1 MTAVTTGA
9 VLLSLGAQLKA
20 LAEWL
25 MGLGAFGVF
34 GISLLDSA
42 LVPLPGGPDVAVI
55 VLSARS
61 KALMP
66 VYVLSAA
73 VGSAIGCTIM
83 YLIARRAGAAALS
96 RVSPE
101 RRSRIENLL
110 GRYDML
116 AVAVPAVLPPPFPFK
131 PFVLGAGVFKLKTV
145 RFVVAIL
152 LGRTARFLIE
162 GWLAVRYGEDA
173 MLIIRRNGVWVVII
187 ALIAVLCL
195 FALKLLRKRSYP
207 VEPAHG
213 SRPPG

>member
-9 VLLSLGAQLKA
+9 VLLALGAQLKA
-20 LAEWL
+20 LGEWL
-25 MGLGAFGVF
+25 MGLGAFGVC

-96 RVSPE
+96 RGSPE
-101 RRSRIENLL
+101 RRSRIGNMP
-110 GRYDML
+110 RRHDKR
-116 AVAVPAVLPPPFPFK
+116 A
-131 PFVLGAGVFKLKTV
+131 GAG
-145 RFVVAIL
+145 A
-152 LGRTARFLIE
+152 G
-162 GWLAVRYGEDA
+162 G
-173 MLIIRRNGVWVVII
+173 
-187 ALIAVLCL
+187 
-195 FALKLLRKRSYP
+195 
-207 VEPAHG
+207 
-213 SRPPG
+213 